1 MDNEHNRFECGLKYI
16 VLVNILIFLFFFFVQ
31 IVHVPIYHIT
41 DQQEYILHFAEKV
54 NSSMVILFL
63 SVVVFSTIVIAIVF
77 RSNIKLNIKK
87 DQLLVDVGI
96 QEKDF
101 SQGIDGIKKVVDEHG
116 NIPLYNSEVYRQ
128 LTKDYIIS
136 EVNKEGKPERF
147 ITMESYLS
155 GFMQLCESA
164 NCHNHN
170 ITPQNLKIDK
180 VYAPTEYVQVGDQLL
195 TIIKKMNKNKLSALP
210 VVNKDGVMIGSIN
223 YLQVL
228 KLVTD
233 AAKQQKTASIN

>member
-1 MDNEHNRFECGLKYI
+1 
-16 VLVNILIFLFFFFVQ
+16 
-31 IVHVPIYHIT
+31 
-41 DQQEYILHFAEKV
+41 
-54 NSSMVILFL
+54 MVILFL

-136 EVNKEGKPERF
+136 EVNKEGKPEQLYYHG
-147 ITMESYLS
+147 IILG
-155 GFMQLCESA
+155 GFLQLCGSA
-164 NCHNHN
+164 NCHNKHIPN
-170 ITPQNLKIDK
+170 RD
-180 VYAPTEYVQVGDQLL
+180 
-195 TIIKKMNKNKLSALP
+195 
-210 VVNKDGVMIGSIN
+210 
-223 YLQVL
+223 
-228 KLVTD
+228 
-233 AAKQQKTASIN
+233 